1 MPLYGDA
8 LRTDRQVLRRNA
20 IVQWGGKMSIGDIHR
35 EGGLYDKAK
44 GCNYYAFAG
53 IVVKIN
59 PTQQDG
65 ITVYKR
71 AC

>member
-1 MPLYGDA
+1 MDVA
-8 LRTDRQVLRRNA
+8 D
-20 IVQWGGKMSIGDIHR
+20 IHWEGDIHD
-35 EGGLYDKAK
+35 EEKC
-44 GCNYYAFAG
+44 CNSYAFAG

-71 AC
+71 DY